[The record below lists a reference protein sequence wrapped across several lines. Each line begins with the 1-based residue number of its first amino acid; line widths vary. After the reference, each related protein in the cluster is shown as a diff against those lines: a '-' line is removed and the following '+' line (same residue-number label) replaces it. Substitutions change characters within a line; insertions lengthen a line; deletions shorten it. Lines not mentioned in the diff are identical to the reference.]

1 MLFHGSTTWPGP
13 GSVCGVVIDVAGR
26 NVAAA
31 WWWCTASQ
39 VQEHERQ
46 PQIQE
51 SDPCKERGIDTDG
64 AQSRLDEPQAS
75 RDIEHHTARE

>member
-1 MLFHGSTTWPGP
+1 MRPHGG
-13 GSVCGVVIDVAGR
+13 GAQQV
-26 NVAAA
+26 
-31 WWWCTASQ
+31 Q
-39 VQEHERQ
+39 VQEHERR

-51 SDPCKERGIDTDG
+51 FDPCKERGIDTDG